1 MKLVRARVT
10 DFKSIDD
17 SGWVDIDAVTSM
29 VGKNESGKTAFLG
42 ALKRLNPVDG
52 GQEFELKDFPRKG
65 YVRYRRR
72 HPSDPATAV
81 TAIMTLSED
90 EFEQL
95 AEHIGDGV
103 LLSEE
108 ITVSKNYKNELI
120 WDFEMDESAIVQYLL
135 SSAELPPEI
144 TSHAGSAGSV
154 KEMLSLLEALDIKPV
169 AVGRLITQMYE
180 RFGEKSAREV
190 VEEVLFAMMPKFVYF
205 DEYSTMRGRISMQDM
220 SRRVQAGDE
229 FDESD
234 RTFHVVDIAGGRRP

>member
-52 GQEFELKDFPRKG
+52 GQQFELKDFPRKG

-108 ITVSKNYKNELI
+108 ITVSKNYKNELM

-190 VEEVLFAMMPKFVYF
+190 VEEALFAMMPKFVYF

-234 RTFHVVDIAGGRRP
+234 RTFHVVDIAGGCRP